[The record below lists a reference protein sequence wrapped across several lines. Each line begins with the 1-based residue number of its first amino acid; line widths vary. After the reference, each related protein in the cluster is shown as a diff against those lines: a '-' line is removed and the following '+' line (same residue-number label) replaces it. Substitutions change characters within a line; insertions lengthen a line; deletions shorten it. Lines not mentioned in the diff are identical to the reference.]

1 MKCETINTIL
11 TYVLGVLALLGVIF
25 ALQTIFRTREFR
37 TLQIQATVDNANLMR
52 IQALAN
58 EAYAYS
64 QKNPNPELTRIFQSA
79 QATAA
84 QPKPATR

>member
-1 MKCETINTIL
+1 MKCETTNNIL

-25 ALQTIFRTREFR
+25 ALQTIFRTRELR
-37 TLQIQATVDNANLMR
+37 SLQNQATIDNAYLMR
-52 IQALAN
+52 LQALAN

-64 QKNPNPELTRIFQSA
+64 QKNPSPELTRIFQSA

-84 QPKPATR
+84 QPQPAIR